1 MKRSIFLLLTL
12 GTMFGIVSGVLFAE
26 GKQEASQQKVTL
38 RLAWWG
44 NPTRDERTLKVVEMY
59 MAQNPNVIIQ
69 TETTGWAGYWDKLAS
84 QAAANDL
91 PDIIQMDYAY
101 ITQYAQKNLLADLSS
116 YLNTNQ
122 ISLKDVDENL
132 LVGGKVQGKLYGIS
146 LGTNAWCILYDPAI
160 LKKAGLETPIK
171 PTWTIKD
178 YEQIALRIYNSTGIK
193 TPPFSTTDPKQAFD
207 NMLRQTG
214 ESFFEKT
221 TGTSLGFSKPDL
233 LSQFYEI
240 QLRLLKAGA
249 LVSPD
254 EAFITVTPQESGFAK
269 GTQWFIDLWSNQV
282 IANASAANRPVE
294 IALAPRIENSKRPGT
309 YFKPSMFFS
318 ISNNSKH
325 KEEAAKFINF
335 FVTNIEANK
344 ILLAERGIPI
354 VPTVRNE
361 LKKMVDPLNK
371 QVFEYIELVGKG
383 NNSPLDPPD
392 PPGAGEV
399 LKLFR
404 SIDQEV
410 LYGVIDPKAGAE
422 KFMKQANEILSKNKK

>member
-1 MKRSIFLLLTL
+1 MKHLKSIVKIFVVLLVCVGMPL
-12 GTMFGIVSGVLFAE
+12 GAE
-26 GKQEASQQKVTL
+26 GKQEATPQKKVTL

-59 MAQNPNVIIQ
+59 MAQNPHVVIQ

-101 ITQYAQKNLLADLSS
+101 ITQYAQKNLLADLTPAVNAG
-116 YLNTNQ
+116 LIN
-122 ISLKDVDENL
+122 LKGVDDNFI
-132 LVGGKVQGKLYGIS
+132 VGGKVQGKIYGIS

-160 LKKAGLETPIK
+160 LKKAGIDTIK
-171 PTWTIKD
+171 PTWTLED
-178 YEQIALRIYNSTGIK
+178 YEKIANQVYKATGVK

-214 ESFFEKT
+214 DSFFDRA
-221 TGTSLGFSKPDL
+221 TGASLGFTKPDL
-233 LSQFYEI
+233 LIQFYEI
-240 QLRLLKAGA
+240 QLRLLKSGA

-269 GTQWFIDLWSNQV
+269 GTQWFVDLWSNQV
-282 IANASAANRPVE
+282 IATASAANRPVE
-294 IALAPRIENSKRPGT
+294 IALAPRIANSKRPGT

-318 ISNNSKH
+318 VSNNSKN

-344 ILLAERGIPI
+344 VLLAERGIPI
-354 VPTVRNE
+354 IPAVREE
-361 LKKMVDPLNK
+361 LKKVVDPLNK

-383 NNSPLDPPD
+383 NNSPLDPAD

-399 LKLFR
+399 LKIFR
-404 SIDQEV
+404 SVDQEV
-410 LYGVIDPKAGAE
+410 LYGILDPKAGAE
-422 KFMKQANEILSKNKK
+422 KFMKQANEILAKNKK